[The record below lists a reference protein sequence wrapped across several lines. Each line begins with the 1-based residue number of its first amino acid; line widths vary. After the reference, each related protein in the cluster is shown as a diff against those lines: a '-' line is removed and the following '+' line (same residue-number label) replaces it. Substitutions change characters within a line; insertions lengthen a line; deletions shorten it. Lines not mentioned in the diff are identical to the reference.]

1 VIFLQVVVIQR
12 LIFFGLVLFAVALVL
27 EIQSAPSMHE
37 KDKNEELIYKLI
49 EKRKQEND
57 AFTKLLN
64 AMGSKPAE
72 ATDKPPAGDRKK
84 T

>member
-1 VIFLQVVVIQR
+1 VVIQR

-27 EIQSAPSMHE
+27 ETQSEPTMDD
-37 KDKNEELIYKLI
+37 KNKNEELIYKLI

-64 AMGSKPAE
+64 AMGGKPTE
-72 ATDKPPAGDRKK
+72 ASVKPLSTDRKK
-84 T
+84 N